1 MKPPVA
7 ISIALFAIIVVACSS
22 DQEPSAAVQDSADSG
37 QPTPAAPA
45 ASVDIASSDAT
56 ECVPGL
62 PIEEQKKR
70 LVAIASRQF
79 SGPTVHD
86 AEMARLHY
94 DPEARDRRQGG
105 IWVVVEFNGDE
116 LDTVAEKKA
125 ALDVKMQDAY
135 EALYVAGCEDLA
147 QVDLTA
153 RAMAVA
159 VGGIEGGVVQTLAAV
174 YKTRLTRE
182 VADTVDWSSKD
193 TLDFNEIWDT
203 LLLNVR
209 WKKELEGD

>member
-1 MKPPVA
+1 MKPPAA
-7 ISIALFAIIVVACSS
+7 IFITLFALIVGACSGGTEPASVYEASS
-22 DQEPSAAVQDSADSG
+22 DPG

-45 ASVDIASSDAT
+45 ASVDIGSSDT
-56 ECVPGL
+56 TGCEPGL

-70 LVAIASRQF
+70 LVAIANHQF
-79 SGPTVHD
+79 SGLTVHD
-86 AEMARLHY
+86 PEMARLHY
-94 DPEARDRRQGG
+94 DPDARERRQGG

-116 LDTVAEKKA
+116 LETVAEKKA
-125 ALDVKMQDAY
+125 ALDALMQDAY
-135 EALYVAGCEDLA
+135 EALYGSGCEDLA

-153 RAMAVA
+153 RSMAVA
-159 VGGIEGGVVQTLAAV
+159 IGGIEGGVVQSLAAV

-193 TLDFNEIWDT
+193 SLDFNEIWET

>member
-1 MKPPVA
+1 MIPPAA
-7 ISIALFAIIVVACSS
+7 ISIALLALILGACSGGT
-22 DQEPSAAVQDSADSG
+22 EPSGVDQGSADPG
-37 QPTPAAPA
+37 QPAPA
-45 ASVDIASSDAT
+45 ASVDIASSDAA

-62 PIEEQKKR
+62 AIEEQKKR
-70 LVAIASRQF
+70 LVAIAGRQF

-86 AEMARLHY
+86 PEMARLHY
-94 DPEARDRRQGG
+94 DPDARERRQGG

-125 ALDVKMQDAY
+125 ALDAQMRDAY
-135 EALYVAGCEDLA
+135 EALYAAGCEDLA

-153 RAMAVA
+153 RSMAVA
-159 VGGIEGGVVQTLAAV
+159 IGGIEGGVVQSLAAV

-193 TLDFNEIWDT
+193 SLDFNDIWET